1 MEEIIIVPIVI
12 GDAVRTVQIGAALS
26 ERGFL
31 VGAVRPPTVAPGT
44 SRLRVAVSAAHTPD
58 HLDAFAET
66 LASVMSIS

>member
-1 MEEIIIVPIVI
+1 
-12 GDAVRTVQIGAALS
+12 VQIGAALS